1 MKKVVLVMGIS
12 GSGKST
18 IGKALAQSLSLPFL
32 DADDFHPREN
42 VLKMS
47 RGESL
52 TDDDRWPWLAA
63 IAEYILHN
71 HHEHFVLACSALKES
86 YRTYLAQRLSLLPL
100 FLSIDQSTAELRLS
114 QRKGHFM
121 PAALVESQLKT
132 LEIPKDA
139 QVYQATTSLDVI
151 IQDAANHFQK
161 LI

>member
-1 MKKVVLVMGIS
+1 MGIS

-18 IGKALAQSLSLPFL
+18 VGKALAKALSMPFL

-47 RGESL
+47 RGEPL
-52 TDDDRWPWLAA
+52 TDEDRWPWLAA

-86 YRTYLAQRLSLLPL
+86 YRAYLAQRLTLLTL
-100 FLSIDQSTAELRLS
+100 FLSIDQPTAELRLS
-114 QRKGHFM
+114 RRKGHFM
-121 PAALVESQLKT
+121 PEALVQSQLKT

-139 QVYQATTSLDVI
+139 KVFQATASLDEI
-151 IQDAANHFQK
+151 IQDAAIHFQK